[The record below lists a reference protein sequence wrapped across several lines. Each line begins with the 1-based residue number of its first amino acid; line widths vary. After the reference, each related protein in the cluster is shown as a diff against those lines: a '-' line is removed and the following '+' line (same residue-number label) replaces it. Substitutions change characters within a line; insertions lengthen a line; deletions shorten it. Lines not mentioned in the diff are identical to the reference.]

1 MITIIVMEKKKKRP
15 SVLIG
20 KNVRIVVNIGNLTI
34 KYTGI
39 LKELGDW
46 VFLKTK
52 DGVKLINKSDCVL
65 IEEVRQYS
73 P

>member
-1 MITIIVMEKKKKRP
+1 MEKKKKKH
-15 SVLIG
+15 SKNVLIG

-34 KYTGI
+34 KYTGV

-46 VFLKTK
+46 VLIETKEGLK
-52 DGVKLINKSDCVL
+52 VINKGDCVL
-65 IEEVRQYS
+65 IEEIKHYS

>member
-1 MITIIVMEKKKKRP
+1 MTIIVMEKKKKRP
-15 SVLIG
+15 SKNILIG

-65 IEEVRQYS
+65 IEEIKS
-73 P
+73 